1 MFISLTIN
9 SNAEHPNYVTI
20 NTADISSVQLMSR
33 KVTVVMKNGIGY
45 SEEFPSVDLAEK
57 KYDEIT
63 IAMARESL
71 PTEPTPAE
79 PPEVRTCRELLAHL
93 DLFPECGDGE
103 IIIQINDS
111 RYELYDHPILIEGL
125 QTTIHDLLEDLR
137 S

>member
-9 SNAEHPNYVTI
+9 SNAEHPHYVTI
-20 NTADISSVQLMSR
+20 NAADISSVQLISR

-45 SEEFPSVDLAEK
+45 SEEFPSVDLAEH

-63 IAMARESL
+63 LAIARES
-71 PTEPTPAE
+71 TIEAVVE
-79 PPEVRTCRELLAHL
+79 SPEVKTCRELLAHL
-93 DLFPECGDGE
+93 DCFPDCGDGE

-125 QTTIHDLLEDLR
+125 QSTIHDLLEDLR

>member
-1 MFISLTIN
+1 MFISLTLN
-9 SNAEHPNYVTI
+9 PNPEHPNYVTI
-20 NTADISSVQLMSR
+20 NAADISSVQLMSR

-45 SEEFPSVDLAEK
+45 SEEFPSVDLAEH

-63 IAMARESL
+63 LAIARESVS
-71 PTEPTPAE
+71 EPTPTE
-79 PPEVRTCRELLAHL
+79 PPEVKTCRELLAHL
-93 DLFPECGDGE
+93 DCFPDCGDGE

-125 QTTIHDLLEDLR
+125 QSTIHDLLEDLR